1 MSENKPYT
9 KNYWSNVYDDK
20 YKWLFNYLKSCDLV
34 RVGVNEDN
42 YIFKLKN
49 ELKSIILNNGDW
61 SLSSKELLLLMV
73 YKWLVIRDDDM
84 ANTYKDEFVK
94 IKQIRDFERGN
105 NTQDKKEQEN
115 YKNLDYYKNILMNK
129 DIEKLNK
136 SEHMKYLL
144 LSLLVYQ
151 PPLRTSFYNS
161 VKFIFN
167 KDENNN
173 KDNYLLIEN
182 DKIYFI
188 VNSDKVSVHASKENV
203 IEIINVHLKN
213 IILYSYDKYNRKYV
227 LINKWN
233 KNISQNTILIW
244 LKEFTNS
251 DINVNMM
258 RSSYINNEY
267 SGKLNYN
274 EKNKLAEQMRHS
286 INTAMK
292 DYVKNDV

>member
-34 RVGVNEDN
+34 CYGVNEDN

-49 ELKSIILNNGDW
+49 ELKNIILNNGNW

-129 DIEKLNK
+129 DIENLNK

-188 VNSDKVSVHASKENV
+188 VNSDKVSDHASKENV
-203 IEIINVHLKN
+203 IEIINDHLKK

-244 LKEFTNS
+244 LKGFTNS

-286 INTAMK
+286 INAAMK